1 MKKKLLSAV
10 VVCALGFFGCGGDD
24 ETNKPPAVPT
34 FDTADNIRNFL
45 EGKKLSMEGAS
56 IPAYPNGYDEDVNYG
71 SATQCYQKVEMTVAS
86 GNFAV
91 TSTLGTL
98 RDAPN
103 LGNKGVCDHEVAAG
117 TPQSFTSKAALIE
130 NVKADASCFDV
141 SFDYGTFKQAGRGN
155 VSADGKTLTLELYFE
170 GQASGANCASGA
182 VGSQTVTLNK
192 AAFSGNS
199 QQVYTISAQ

>member
-10 VVCALGFFGCGGDD
+10 VVCALGLFGCGGDD
-24 ETNKPPAVPT
+24 EPNKPPPVPT
-34 FDTADNIRNFL
+34 FDTAENIRTYL
-45 EGKKLSMEGAS
+45 EGKKLSMEGTN
-56 IPAYPNGYDEDVNYG
+56 IPPFPNGYDEDVNYG
-71 SATQCYQKVEMTVAS
+71 SATQCYQKVEMIVAS

-103 LGNKGVCDHEVAAG
+103 LGNKGLCDHEVAAG
-117 TPQSFTSKAALIE
+117 TPQSFTSKSVLIE

-141 SFDYGTFKQAGRGN
+141 LFDYGTFKQQGRGN

-170 GQASGANCASGA
+170 TQSSGSNCASGA

-192 AAFSGNS
+192 APFAGNA
-199 QQVYTISAQ
+199 QQVYAISAQ